1 MARRGVGA
9 SAALTSVATAATM
22 LTGGVFALL
31 IAGRFGSTAETD
43 GFFAAYGAYT
53 IAVLV
58 AQSMR
63 TTIVARLV
71 DAPSRF
77 AGFDAF
83 LAAVGV
89 LFVGVG
95 IVFAALGAPLARVL
109 TGGLDE
115 AARETARDALL
126 VLWPAAGFQLLASLS
141 AATLGVL
148 EDFVRAAL
156 AYGVGS
162 VVSIGAFLALVG
174 ALDEDALALAVL
186 IGSAVTAM
194 PLVEAVRRAG
204 WRPARA
210 QAPLPAGAADAGP
223 ASGAVPP
230 PAGVADAGP
239 PSGPIRPPASA
250 ATPRPLRDAL
260 LVLIGA
266 APIAIVQALYLV
278 SAAAAARSGEGAVTT
293 YSYGYFAHALVL
305 SLGASSIAV
314 VLAAPVAATWDRDP
328 RSLAPHVQAVLRA
341 GLLVL
346 APVVAGA
353 ALVGQEIAGV
363 LLPKFSDARVD
374 TVIEVFLALAPAV
387 VFAQALA
394 VPLVALFAAGRHVP
408 AALVGAVVVVVHAG
422 LSAAIAG
429 TEHLYE
435 LALVSSLSSLVF
447 SAGLAA
453 VLYRGELPAFL
464 AQAGREIAIVG
475 LAAGAA
481 FGLAYTAL
489 SWLGD
494 IAPLA
499 VGTALFAAVI
509 ARLEGHREIAVRM
522 LRIVHR

>member
-1 MARRGVGA
+1 VTVARRGVGA

-71 DAPSRF
+71 EAPSRF

-109 TGGLDE
+109 TGGLDQ

-126 VLWPAAGFQLLASLS
+126 VLWPAAGFQLVASLS
-141 AATLGVL
+141 AAMLGVL

-156 AYGVGS
+156 AYGAGS
-162 VVSIGAFLALVG
+162 VVSIAAFLALVG
-174 ALDEDALALAVL
+174 ALDTDALALAVL
-186 IGSAVTAM
+186 IGSAVTAL

-204 WRPARA
+204 WRPARS
-210 QAPLPAGAADAGP
+210 AGARPAAG
-223 ASGAVPP
+223 
-230 PAGVADAGP
+230 
-239 PSGPIRPPASA
+239 
-250 ATPRPLRDAL
+250 RPLRDAL

-374 TVIEVFLALAPAV
+374 AVIDVFLALAPAV

-429 TEHLYE
+429 TEDLYQ
-435 LALVSSLSSLVF
+435 LALVSSLSSLLF
-447 SAGLAA
+447 SLGLAA
-453 VLYRGELPAFL
+453 VLYRRELPAFL

-481 FGLAYTAL
+481 YGLAYLAL
-489 SWLGD
+489 GWFAD
-494 IAPLA
+494 VA
-499 VGTALFAAVI
+499 VLVAGTALLAAVI

-522 LRIVHR
+522 LRIVQPGSSRRTAAQ